1 MLPSQTAEGN
11 ALAAS
16 AGSRRA
22 RLFAGVLCA
31 GLLVF
36 AFIGR
41 AVISADDG
49 AEMMADTLGFLVQGR
64 FESATIPPSGPPD
77 PFIPPVPAFRS
88 RYGILP
94 SLVPLPFVGIAWPLR
109 RVLGAAGVDACASLT
124 WAAGAVLAALAFFRL
139 ARELRPDVSPL
150 WVPAFLGGTYLWA
163 YAADSYV
170 EPFAAAGLA
179 FAGAQI
185 LSNCDRSPARA
196 ALSVA
201 AGCLSAYLL
210 RPFDWITAPAFV
222 LAALLAWKGS
232 PEGGRRGA
240 WLLVWLVSG
249 LALHGVLN
257 QLRNGSV
264 TDFGYGFTGQLPFF
278 HPLLSGLV
286 SSAVHPGRGIFLYA
300 PIVIAALLAAPRLGW
315 PARLLCF
322 GVPLELVLVSAR
334 WYGWH
339 GGSCWG
345 PRYLV
350 PILPLLV
357 APAVLAPRRLAAAL
371 LVLGALVNLPGV
383 LIAPGAFQSYVELLV
398 PPPGA
403 SWPKPGGDRVSEI
416 AALTPLYGHPWL
428 LANSLA
434 GRGLVA
440 PWLARGARETAPPP
454 GAAEYLSPWIVR
466 RATGLPPVSPFL
478 PRLLVRS
485 ALGYLVR
492 GRPEEAAL
500 FAEEAL
506 VLNPKERDAPRIL
519 AEARDVLRTTP
530 KGD

>member
-1 MLPSQTAEGN
+1 LPESSVPGGVR
-11 ALAAS
+11 ALA
-16 AGSRRA
+16 
-22 RLFAGVLCA
+22 
-31 GLLVF
+31 LLATLALVAL

-41 AVISADDG
+41 AVISAEDG

-64 FESATIPPSGPPD
+64 FESATVPRSGPPD
-77 PFIPPVPAFRS
+77 PISPPVRAFRS
-88 RYGILP
+88 RYGVLP
-94 SLVPLPFVGIAWPLR
+94 SLVPLPFVGIPWPFR
-109 RVLGAAGVDACASLT
+109 RTLGAAGVDACASLT

-139 ARELRPDVSPL
+139 ARELRADASPL
-150 WVPAFLGGTYLWA
+150 WVPAFLGGTYVWA

-185 LSNCDRSPARA
+185 LSKGDRSPSRA
-196 ALSVA
+196 ALAVA

-222 LAALLAWKGS
+222 LAALVAWKGS
-232 PEGGRRGA
+232 PEGSRRGA

-257 QLRNGSV
+257 QLRNGSP
-264 TDFGYGFTGQLPFF
+264 TDFGYGFTGQLPFV

-286 SSAVHPGRGIFLYA
+286 GSTVHPGRGLFLYA
-300 PIVIAALLAAPRLGW
+300 PIVLGALVASPRLSW

-345 PRYLV
+345 PRFLI

-357 APAVLAPRRLAAAL
+357 APAVLAPRRLAASL
-371 LVLGALVNLPGV
+371 LSVGVLVNLPGV
-383 LIAPGAFQSYVELLV
+383 LVAPGAFQSYVELLV

-403 SWPKPGGDRVSEI
+403 SWPRQGGDRVSEI
-416 AALTPLYGHPWL
+416 AALSPLYGHPWL
-428 LANSLA
+428 LANSLT
-434 GRGLVA
+434 GRRLSA

-454 GAAEYLSPWIVR
+454 GAAGYLSPWIVR
-466 RATGLPPVSPFL
+466 RAVGLPPVSPFL

-485 ALGYLVR
+485 ALGYLAR
-492 GRPEEAAL
+492 GRPEEAAR

-506 VLNPKERDAPRIL
+506 VLDPNERDAPEIL
-519 AEARDVLRTTP
+519 AKAGRAGIRR
-530 KGD
+530 

>member
-1 MLPSQTAEGN
+1 LPERFPPRRSR
-11 ALAAS
+11 ALA
-16 AGSRRA
+16 
-22 RLFAGVLCA
+22 
-31 GLLVF
+31 LLATLALVAL

-49 AEMMADTLGFLVQGR
+49 AEIMADTLGFLVQGR
-64 FESATIPPSGPPD
+64 FESATIPPSGPPN
-77 PFIPPVPAFRS
+77 PNNPPGPAFRS

-94 SLVPLPFVGIAWPLR
+94 SLVPLPFVGISWPFR
-109 RVLGAAGVDACASLT
+109 RTLGAAGVDACASLT

-139 ARELRPDVSPL
+139 ARELRPDASPL

-185 LSNCDRSPARA
+185 LSKGYRSPARA
-196 ALSVA
+196 ALAVA

-222 LAALLAWKGS
+222 LAALVAWKGS

-257 QLRNGSV
+257 QLRNGSL
-264 TDFGYGFTGQLPFF
+264 TDFGYGFTGRLPFV

-286 SSAVHPGRGIFLYA
+286 GSAVHPGRGLFLYA
-300 PIVIAALLAAPRLGW
+300 PIVLAALLAAPRLGW

-345 PRYLV
+345 PRFLV
-350 PILPLLV
+350 PMLPLLV

-371 LVLGALVNLPGV
+371 LILGALVNLPGV
-383 LIAPGAFQSYVELLV
+383 LVAPGAFQNYVELLV

-416 AALTPLYGHPWL
+416 AALSPLYGHPWL

-434 GRGLVA
+434 GRRLSA

-466 RATGLPPVSPFL
+466 RAVGLPPVSPFL
-478 PRLLVRS
+478 PRLLVKS
-485 ALGYLVR
+485 GFGYLVR

-506 VLNPKERDAPRIL
+506 VLDPKERDAPRIL
-519 AEARDVLRTTP
+519 AEARLAGRS
-530 KGD
+530 GR

>member
-1 MLPSQTAEGN
+1 M
-11 ALAAS
+11 AL
-16 AGSRRA
+16 
-22 RLFAGVLCA
+22 
-31 GLLVF
+31 

-64 FESATIPPSGPPD
+64 FESATLPPSGPSD
-77 PFIPPVPAFRS
+77 PNNPPGPAFRS

-94 SLVPLPFVGIAWPLR
+94 SLVPLPFVGPVWPLR
-109 RVLGAAGVDACASLT
+109 RTLGAAGVDACASLT

-139 ARELRPDVSPL
+139 ARELRPDTSAL

-179 FAGAQI
+179 FAGARI
-185 LSNCDRSPARA
+185 LSKGVRSPARA
-196 ALSVA
+196 ALAVA
-201 AGCLSAYLL
+201 GGCLAAYLL
-210 RPFDWITAPAFV
+210 RPVDWITAPVFV
-222 LAALLAWKGS
+222 LAALVAWKDS

-249 LALHGVLN
+249 LAVQGALN
-257 QLRNGSV
+257 RLRNGSFV
-264 TDFGYGFTGQLPFF
+264 DFGYGFAGQVPFG

-286 SSAVHPGRGIFLYA
+286 GSAVHPGRGVLFYA
-300 PIVIAALLAAPRLGW
+300 PIVLAALLAAPRLGW
-315 PARLLCF
+315 PARLLCL

-334 WYGWH
+334 YFVWH

-345 PRYLV
+345 PRFLV

-371 LVLGALVNLPGV
+371 LFLGALVNLPGV
-383 LIAPGAFQSYVELLV
+383 LVAPGAFQNYAELLV
-398 PPPGA
+398 PPTGA

-434 GRGLVA
+434 GRRLSA
-440 PWLARGARETAPPP
+440 PWLAEGARETAPPP
-454 GAAEYLSPWIVR
+454 RAAGYLSPWIAR
-466 RATGLPPVSPFL
+466 RAVGLPPVTPFL

-492 GRPEEAAL
+492 GRPEQAAL

-506 VLNPKERDAPRIL
+506 ALDPGERDAPRIL
-519 AEARDVLRTTP
+519 AEARLSLPAASGRRP
-530 KGD
+530 PP

>member
-1 MLPSQTAEGN
+1 LPDRIPQ
-11 ALAAS
+11 
-16 AGSRRA
+16 RRA
-22 RLFAGVLCA
+22 RSLALLATFA
-31 GLLVF
+31 LVAL

-49 AEMMADTLGFLVQGR
+49 AEMTADTLGFLVQGR

-77 PFIPPVPAFRS
+77 PYVPPAPAFRS

-94 SLVPLPFVGIAWPLR
+94 SLVPLPFVGAAWPMR
-109 RVLGAAGVDACASLT
+109 RTLGAAGVDACASLT

-179 FAGAQI
+179 FAGARI
-185 LSNCDRSPARA
+185 LSKDGRSPSFATFT
-196 ALSVA
+196 VA

-210 RPFDWITAPAFV
+210 RPFDWITAPVFV
-222 LAALLAWKGS
+222 LAALVAWKGS
-232 PEGGRRGA
+232 VDGGRRGV
-240 WLLVWLVSG
+240 WLLAWLVSG

-257 QLRNGSV
+257 LVRNGSL
-264 TDFGYGFTGQLPFF
+264 TDFGYGFTGRLPFI
-278 HPLLSGLV
+278 HPLLSGLAG
-286 SSAVHPGRGIFLYA
+286 SAFHPGRGLLLYA
-300 PIVIAALLAAPRLGW
+300 PIMIAALLAARRLGW
-315 PARLLCF
+315 PARILCF

-371 LVLGALVNLPGV
+371 VVLGALVNLPGV
-383 LIAPGAFQSYVELLV
+383 LVAPGAFQSYAELLV
-398 PPPGA
+398 PPPGT
-403 SWPKPGGDRVSEI
+403 SWPKPGGDRVSEVTV
-416 AALTPLYGHPWL
+416 LSPLYGHPWL

-434 GRGLVA
+434 GRRLSA
-440 PWLARGARETAPPP
+440 PWLERGARETAPPP
-454 GAAEYLSPWIVR
+454 DAAGYLSPWILR
-466 RATGLPPVSPFL
+466 RAAGLPPVSPFL

-485 ALGYLVR
+485 ALGYLLR
-492 GRPEEAAL
+492 GRPEQAAL
-500 FAEEAL
+500 FAREAL
-506 VLNPKERDAPRIL
+506 VLDPKERDAPRIL
-519 AEARDVLRTTP
+519 AEARRAGLERR
-530 KGD
+530 

>member
-1 MLPSQTAEGN
+1 MR
-11 ALAAS
+11 ALA
-16 AGSRRA
+16 
-22 RLFAGVLCA
+22 
-31 GLLVF
+31 LLATLALVAV

-77 PFIPPVPAFRS
+77 PHVPPPPAFRS
-88 RYGILP
+88 RYGVFP
-94 SLVPLPFVGIAWPLR
+94 SLVPLPFVGTAWPFR
-109 RVLGAAGVDACASLT
+109 RTLGAAGVDACASLT

-185 LSNCDRSPARA
+185 LSKGDRSPARA
-196 ALSVA
+196 SLAVA

-210 RPFDWITAPAFV
+210 RPFDWITAPVFV
-222 LAALLAWKGS
+222 LASLVRWRRS
-232 PEGGRRGA
+232 PEGDRRGA

-249 LALHGVLN
+249 LALHGLLN
-257 QLRNGSV
+257 QLRNGSL
-264 TDFGYGFTGQLPFF
+264 TDFGYGFTGQLPFVY
-278 HPLLSGLV
+278 PLVSGLV
-286 SSAVHPGRGIFLYA
+286 GSAVHPGRGLFLYA
-300 PIVIAALLAAPRLGW
+300 PIVLAALLAAPRIGW

-371 LVLGALVNLPGV
+371 LILGALVNLPGV
-383 LIAPGAFQSYVELLV
+383 LVAPGAFQTYVELLV

-403 SWPKPGGDRVSEI
+403 SWPGPGGDRVSEI
-416 AALTPLYGHPWL
+416 AVLAPLYGHPWL

-434 GRGLVA
+434 VRRLPA

-454 GAAEYLSPWIVR
+454 GAAEYLSPWILR
-466 RATGLPPVSPFL
+466 RALGLPPVSPFL

-485 ALGYLVR
+485 GLGYLVR
-492 GRPEEAAL
+492 GRPEQAAL
-500 FAEEAL
+500 FAEAAL
-506 VLNPKERDAPRIL
+506 LLDPKERDAPRIL
-519 AEARDVLRTTP
+519 AEARRAGIP
-530 KGD
+530 RR

>member
-1 MLPSQTAEGN
+1 MPGPVPTRRGR
-11 ALAAS
+11 ALALLATL
-16 AGSRRA
+16 A
-22 RLFAGVLCA
+22 LV
-31 GLLVF
+31 GL

-64 FESATIPPSGPPD
+64 FESATIPQGGAPD
-77 PFIPPVPAFRS
+77 PYVPPAPAFRS

-94 SLVPLPFVGIAWPLR
+94 SLVPLPFVGSVWPLR
-109 RVLGAAGVDACASLT
+109 RTLGAAGVDACASLT
-124 WAAGAVLAALAFFRL
+124 WAAGAVLAALSFFRL
-139 ARELRPDVSPL
+139 ARELRPDTSAL

-185 LSNCDRSPARA
+185 LSKGERPPARA
-196 ALSVA
+196 ALAVA

-210 RPFDWITAPAFV
+210 RPFDWITAPVFV
-222 LAALLAWKGS
+222 LVALMAWKES

-249 LALHGVLN
+249 LAVHGALN
-257 QLRNGSV
+257 QLRNGSL
-264 TDFGYGFTGQLPFF
+264 TDFGYGFTGRLPFV
-278 HPLLSGLV
+278 HPLLSGLAGSV
-286 SSAVHPGRGIFLYA
+286 VHPGRGLFLYA
-300 PIVIAALLAAPRLGW
+300 PIVLAALFAAPRLRW
-315 PARLLCF
+315 PARVLCF
-322 GVPLELVLVSAR
+322 GVPLELILVSSR

-371 LVLGALVNLPGV
+371 LVLGALANLPGV
-383 LIAPGAFQSYVELLV
+383 LVAPGAFQGYAELLI

-403 SWPKPGGDRVSEI
+403 SWPKPGGDRVSEV
-416 AALTPLYGHPWL
+416 AALSPLYGHPWFI
-428 LANSLA
+428 ANSLA
-434 GRGLVA
+434 GRRVWA
-440 PWLARGARETAPPP
+440 PWLVQGARETAPPP
-454 GAAEYLSPWIVR
+454 GANGYLSPWIVR
-466 RATGLPPVSPFL
+466 HALGLPPVSPFL

-492 GRPEEAAL
+492 GRDEQAAL
-500 FAEEAL
+500 FAEQAL
-506 VLNPKERDAPRIL
+506 VLDPKERDAPEIL
-519 AEARDVLRTTP
+519 AEARRAGILRR
-530 KGD
+530 

>member
-1 MLPSQTAEGN
+1 MAELSSQRRVR
-11 ALAAS
+11 ALALLAT
-16 AGSRRA
+16 
-22 RLFAGVLCA
+22 L
-31 GLLVF
+31 GLVGL

-49 AEMMADTLGFLVQGR
+49 AAMMADTLGLLVQGR
-64 FESATIPPSGPPD
+64 LESGTIPPSGPPD
-77 PFIPPVPAFRS
+77 RYVPAGPAFRS
-88 RYGILP
+88 VYGILP
-94 SLVPLPFVGIAWPLR
+94 SLVPLPFVGPAWPFR
-109 RVLGAAGVDACASLT
+109 RALGPAGVDACASLT
-124 WAAGAVLAALAFFRL
+124 WAAGAVLASLAFLRL
-139 ARELRPDVSPL
+139 ARALRPGASPL

-185 LSNCDRSPARA
+185 LSKGDRSPARA
-196 ALSVA
+196 ALAVA

-210 RPFDWITAPAFV
+210 RPFDWITAPVFV
-222 LAALLAWKGS
+222 LAALVAWKES

-240 WLLVWLVSG
+240 WLIVWLVTG

-257 QLRNGSV
+257 ELRNGSL
-264 TDFGYGFTGQLPFF
+264 TDFGYGFTGRLPFVY
-278 HPLLSGLV
+278 PLLSGLV
-286 SSAVHPGRGIFLYA
+286 GSVVHPGRGVLLYA
-300 PIVIAALLAAPRLGW
+300 PIVLAALLAAPRLGW

-322 GVPLELVLVSAR
+322 GVPLELVLVSSR

-371 LVLGALVNLPGV
+371 LSLGALVNLPGV
-383 LIAPGAFQSYVELLV
+383 LVAPGAFQGYVELLV
-398 PPPGA
+398 PPSGA
-403 SWPKPGGDRVSEI
+403 SWPTPGADRVSEI
-416 AALTPLYGHPWL
+416 AALSPLYGHPWL

-434 GRGLVA
+434 GRRLSA

-454 GAAEYLSPWIVR
+454 TAAEYLSPWIVR
-466 RATGLPPVSPFL
+466 RAAGLPPVSPFL

-485 ALGYLVR
+485 AFGYLVR
-492 GRPEEAAL
+492 GRREEAAL

-506 VLNPKERDAPRIL
+506 VLDPKERDAPRIL
-519 AEARDVLRTTP
+519 GEARLSPPAAAGHRQP
-530 KGD
+530 P

>member
-1 MLPSQTAEGN
+1 M
-11 ALAAS
+11 
-16 AGSRRA
+16 
-22 RLFAGVLCA
+22 
-31 GLLVF
+31 
-36 AFIGR
+36 
-41 AVISADDG
+41 ISADDG

-64 FESATIPPSGPPD
+64 FESATIPPSGPLD
-77 PFIPPVPAFRS
+77 PYVPPAPAFRS

-94 SLVPLPFVGIAWPLR
+94 SLVPLPFVGAAWPLR
-109 RVLGAAGVDACASLT
+109 RTLGAAGVDACASLT

-139 ARELRPDVSPL
+139 ARELRPDASPL
-150 WVPAFLGGTYLWA
+150 WVPAFLAGTYLWA

-185 LSNCDRSPARA
+185 LSKGDRSPARA
-196 ALSVA
+196 ALAVA

-222 LAALLAWKGS
+222 LAALVAWKGS
-232 PEGGRRGA
+232 PAGG
-240 WLLVWLVSG
+240 S
-249 LALHGVLN
+249 
-257 QLRNGSV
+257 
-264 TDFGYGFTGQLPFF
+264 T
-278 HPLLSGLV
+278 
-286 SSAVHPGRGIFLYA
+286 VHPGRGLFLYA
-300 PIVIAALLAAPRLGW
+300 PIALAAILAAPRLGW

-345 PRYLV
+345 PRY
-350 PILPLLV
+350 PHPD
-357 APAVLAPRRLAAAL
+357 PAAPRGARGPRATSPRGRAPF
-371 LVLGALVNLPGV
+371 LGALVNLPGV
-383 LIAPGAFQSYVELLV
+383 LVAEGAFQGYVELLV

-416 AALTPLYGHPWL
+416 AALSPLYGHSWL

-434 GRGLVA
+434 GRRLSA
-440 PWLARGARETAPPP
+440 PWLAQGARETVPPP
-454 GAAEYLSPWIVR
+454 VAAEYLSPWILR
-466 RATGLPPVSPFL
+466 RAVGLPPVSPFV

-485 ALGYLVR
+485 AFGYLVR

-506 VLNPKERDAPRIL
+506 VLDPKERDAPGIL
-519 AEARDVLRTTP
+519 AEARRAGILQR
-530 KGD
+530 

>member
-1 MLPSQTAEGN
+1 MLGPVPPRR
-11 ALAAS
+11 ALA
-16 AGSRRA
+16 
-22 RLFAGVLCA
+22 
-31 GLLVF
+31 LLATLALIAI

-64 FESATIPPSGPPD
+64 FESATIPQAGPPN
-77 PFIPPVPAFRS
+77 PYLPPVPAFRS

-94 SLVPLPFVGIAWPLR
+94 SLVPLPFVGAAWPFR
-109 RVLGAAGVDACASLT
+109 RTLGAAGVDACASLT

-139 ARELRPDVSPL
+139 AQELRSSVSPL

-163 YAADSYV
+163 YVADSYV

-185 LSNCDRSPARA
+185 LSKGDRSPARA
-196 ALSVA
+196 ALAVA
-201 AGCLSAYLL
+201 AGCVSAYLL
-210 RPFDWITAPAFV
+210 RPFDWITAPVFV
-222 LAALLAWKGS
+222 LAALVAWRGS
-232 PEGGRRGA
+232 PNGSRRAA
-240 WLLVWLVSG
+240 WLLVWLGSG
-249 LALHGVLN
+249 LAIHGVLN
-257 QLRNGSV
+257 QFRNGSL
-264 TDFGYGFTGQLPFF
+264 TDFGYGFTGRLPFV

-286 SSAVHPGRGIFLYA
+286 GSTVHPGRGLFLYA
-300 PIVIAALLAAPRLGW
+300 PIVLAALLAAPRLSW

-345 PRYLV
+345 PRFLV
-350 PILPLLV
+350 PLLPLLV

-371 LVLGALVNLPGV
+371 LFLGALVNLPGV
-383 LIAPGAFQSYVELLV
+383 LVAPGAFQNYVELLV

-416 AALTPLYGHPWL
+416 AILTPLYGHPWL
-428 LANSLA
+428 LANSIA
-434 GRGLVA
+434 GRRLYA
-440 PWLARGARETAPPP
+440 PWLARGGRETAPPP
-454 GAAEYLSPWIVR
+454 GAVDYLSPWILR
-466 RATGLPPVSPFL
+466 RAAGLPPVSPFL
-478 PRLLVRS
+478 PRLLVKS
-485 ALGYLVR
+485 GFGYLVR
-492 GRPEEAAL
+492 GRPEEAVL

-506 VLNPKERDAPRIL
+506 VLDPKDRDAPRIL
-519 AEARDVLRTTP
+519 SEARRR
-530 KGD
+530 